1 MSSLCTYRIN
11 KKENEMAF
19 NLIRSS
25 RVFFTTN
32 VDTTGVVAATAF
44 TASNTREIQVLAGF
58 SFSQTTAT
66 ETVTLSEAGATPN
79 RGQRN
84 FNTALNPVDFSFSTY
99 IRPRDAGSTI
109 DAEEGALWN
118 AMFAKDAIG
127 GSNPAWTPGSGA
139 GSSTG
144 YAQCVST
151 NSNTHQL
158 QPFGLIV
165 VLENTTFVIDNC
177 AMDQAVIDFGLDAIA
192 TIAWTGKG
200 AILRQIT
207 SPTISAPTSGASAAQ
222 TVSFSGTL
230 TGTVA
235 YKHTGS
241 NAYYLANK
249 LSTVT
254 FDSGIGTSANPTGSG
269 TSYTIPLTGG
279 SITFANNIS
288 YLVPANLGVVNT
300 PITYFTGTRAIT
312 GTMNA
317 YLRTGTGY
325 TADLLTTLLSNSAT
339 AVDPAYSMKIT
350 IGGTTTAF
358 ARVDIELPAVMLSIP
373 TVATEQVVSTT
384 IGFTGQG
391 YTTGAFDI
399 EQANEVS
406 IKYWAT
412 EATAIP
418 N

>member
-1 MSSLCTYRIN
+1 
-11 KKENEMAF
+11 
-19 NLIRSS
+19 
-25 RVFFTTN
+25 
-32 VDTTGVVAATAF
+32 
-44 TASNTREIQVLAGF
+44 
-58 SFSQTTAT
+58 
-66 ETVTLSEAGATPN
+66 
-79 RGQRN
+79 
-84 FNTALNPVDFSFSTY
+84 
-99 IRPRDAGSTI
+99 
-109 DAEEGALWN
+109 
-118 AMFAKDAIG
+118 MFAYDAIG
-127 GSNPAWTPGSGA
+127 GSNPAWVPGSGV
-139 GSSTG
+139 GSSTV
-144 YAQCVST
+144 YASCIST
-151 NSNTHQL
+151 NSNKHQL
-158 QPFGLIV
+158 QPFGLVI

-177 AMDQAVIDFGLDAIA
+177 AMDQAVVDFGLDAIA

-207 SPTISAPTSGASAAQ
+207 SPTISAPTSGAAAAQ
-222 TVSFSGTL
+222 TVSFTGTL

-254 FDSGIGTSANPTGSG
+254 FDSGIGSAANPTGTG

-279 SITFANNIS
+279 SITFANNIT
-288 YLVPANLGVVNT
+288 YLEPANLGVVNT

-350 IGGTTTAF
+350 IGGSTTAL

-412 EATAIP
+412 EATTIS

>member
-1 MSSLCTYRIN
+1 
-11 KKENEMAF
+11 MAF

-32 VDTTGVVAATAF
+32 VDTYGVVAATGF
-44 TASNTREIQVLAGF
+44 TATNTREIQVLAGF

-66 ETVTLSEAGATPN
+66 ETVTLSESGATPN

-99 IRPRDAGSTI
+99 VRPRDTGTGI

-118 AMFAKDAIG
+118 AMFAYDAIG
-127 GSNPAWTPGSGA
+127 GTNPAWVPGSGV
-139 GSSTG
+139 GSSTF

-151 NSNTHQL
+151 NSNKHQL
-158 QPFGLIV
+158 QPFGLVI

-207 SPTISAPTSGASAAQ
+207 SPTIAAPSGTPQ
-222 TVSFSGTL
+222 TVALTGTL
-230 TGTVA
+230 TGTA
-235 YKHTGS
+235 SYKHT
-241 NAYYLANK
+241 AAPYLANK

-254 FDSGIGTSANPTGSG
+254 FDSGIGSAANPTGTG
-269 TSYTIPLTGG
+269 TAYTIPLTGG
-279 SITFANNIS
+279 SITFANNIT

-325 TADLLTTLLSNSAT
+325 SADLLTTLLSNSAT
-339 AVDPAYSMKIT
+339 AIDPQYSMKIS
-350 IGGTTTAF
+350 IGGSTTATT
-358 ARVDIELPAVMLSIP
+358 RVDIELPAIMLSIP

-384 IGFTGQG
+384 IGFTAQG
-391 YTTGAFDI
+391 YTSGAFDI
-399 EQANEVS
+399 EQANEVA

-412 EATAIP
+412 ETTTTL

>member
-1 MSSLCTYRIN
+1 
-11 KKENEMAF
+11 MAF

-25 RVFFTTN
+25 RLFFTTN
-32 VDTTGVVAATAF
+32 VDVYGVVGTTGF
-44 TASNTREIQVLAGF
+44 TATNTRELQVLAGF
-58 SFSQTTAT
+58 SFNQTTAT
-66 ETVTLSEAGATPN
+66 ELVTLSEAGAVPN

-99 IRPRDAGSTI
+99 IRPRDTGTGI
-109 DAEEGALWN
+109 DAEEGVLWN

-127 GSNPAWTPGSGA
+127 GTAPAWVPGSGV
-139 GSSTG
+139 GSSTV
-144 YAQCVST
+144 YASCTSA

-207 SPTISAPTSGASAAQ
+207 SPTIAAPTGTPQSV
-222 TVSFSGTL
+222 TLSGTL
-230 TGTVA
+230 TGAAA
-235 YKHTGS
+235 YKRT
-241 NAYYLANK
+241 NAPYLANK

-254 FDSGIGTSANPTGSG
+254 FDSGIGTSAAPTGAG

-300 PITYFTGTRAIT
+300 PITYFTGTRAVS

-325 TADLLTTLLSNSAT
+325 TADLLTTLLSSSAT
-339 AVDPAYSMKIT
+339 AIDPQYSMKIS
-350 IGGTTTAF
+350 IGGSSVATT
-358 ARVDIELPAVMLSIP
+358 RVDVELPAIMLSIP
-373 TVATEQVVSTT
+373 TVETEQVVSTT
-384 IGFTGQG
+384 IGFTAQG
-391 YTTGAFDI
+391 SNVAGNAFDI
-399 EQANEVS
+399 EQANEVM
-406 IKYWAT
+406 IKYWAAET
-412 EATAIP
+412 TTTV